1 MNFEKVASVT
11 VIGQMGRAGPTYD
24 YHSLS
29 DKFIA
34 IALIANLGFVL
45 AVV

>member
-29 DKFIA
+29 DKIYRHS
-34 IALIANLGFVL
+34 IIANLRFVL